1 MKTFHSIIQSLN
13 PYAAY
18 DKAQTIFLRK
28 TLMFDNIKRLK
39 IIGVIGS
46 AVNLLL
52 LVLYYLEAGFGGLTT
67 IEAGLRITWILA
79 SVIYIFGVGSP
90 HFPDAVKKRQ
100 FIFFYGATGLCLLF
114 ASMITA
120 VLSVEQGSTFLYLI
134 NVLLIG
140 SFLYLSFLEMICIV
154 APSFLVLVISIIFT
168 PSSILMVQGNIINVI
183 ASTAFAVVI
192 AQTILTSKLKQLSST
207 QTILDQKK
215 ELEYLIDLDGLT
227 RIPNRRK
234 LESYYLSNPNMS
246 FTLLMVDID
255 YFKNYNDT
263 YGHLQG
269 DQCLIQVAQCL
280 SHYPYEGLTA
290 RYGGEEFVT
299 LIKLNDLNNIT
310 TLVEGIR
317 ESIEAMQIKH
327 EASSFGI
334 VTVSIGYVIHAANET
349 FLEDKKNPTDCLEN
363 FILKAD
369 QALYQAKEN
378 GRNQII
384 LFDETPKI
392 FGTPNRFI
400 N

>member
-1 MKTFHSIIQSLN
+1 MKSLYSIIQSLN

-18 DKAQTIFLRK
+18 GKAQTASLRN
-28 TLMFDNIKRLK
+28 TLMYDNIKRLK

-46 AVNLLL
+46 AINLLL
-52 LVLYYLEAGFGGLTT
+52 LVLYYYKDGFGGLTT
-67 IEAGLRITWILA
+67 IESLLRIAWILA
-79 SVIYIFGVGSP
+79 SIIYIFGVGSP
-90 HFPDAVKKRQ
+90 HFPDTVKKRQ

-114 ASMITA
+114 ASLITA

-140 SFLYLSFLEMICIV
+140 SFLYLSFLEMIGII

-168 PSSILMVQGNIINVI
+168 PSSILMTQGNFINVI
-183 ASTAFAVVI
+183 ASTAFAIVI
-192 AQTILTSKLKQLSST
+192 AQTLLTSKLKQLSST

-234 LESYYLSNPNMS
+234 LESYYLNHPHTS
-246 FTLLMVDID
+246 FALLMVDID

-280 SHYPYEGLTA
+280 SHYPFEGLTT

-299 LIKLNDLNNIT
+299 IIKLDDLT
-310 TLVEGIR
+310 DADTLVENIR
-317 ESIEAMQIKH
+317 KSIEAMQIRH
-327 EASSFGI
+327 EASVFGV
-334 VTVSIGYVIHAANET
+334 VTVSIGYVIHTVDET
-349 FLEDKKNPTDCLEN
+349 DRKSDVNSPDSLES

-378 GRNQII
+378 GRNQIK
-384 LFDETPKI
+384 LYQE
-392 FGTPNRFI
+392 
-400 N
+400 

>member
-1 MKTFHSIIQSLN
+1 MKSLHSVIQSLN
-13 PYAAY
+13 PYSAY
-18 DKAQTIFLRK
+18 DKAQTAILRK
-28 TLMFDNIKRLK
+28 TLMCDNIKRLK

-52 LVLYYLEAGFGGLTT
+52 LVLYFLKDGFEGLTT
-67 IEAGLRITWILA
+67 IEATLRITWILA
-79 SVIYIFGVGSP
+79 SIIYISGVGSP
-90 HFPDAVKKRQ
+90 HFPAAVKKRQ

-114 ASMITA
+114 ASLITA

-140 SFLYLSFLEMICIV
+140 SFLYLSLLEMIGII
-154 APSFLVLVISIIFT
+154 APSFLVLVISIIFA
-168 PSSILMVQGNIINVI
+168 PSSILMTQGNFINVI

-192 AQTILTSKLKQLSST
+192 AQTILISKLKQLSST

-234 LESYYLSNPNMS
+234 LESYYLNHPDAS
-246 FTLLMVDID
+246 FALLMVDID

-280 SHYPYEGLTA
+280 SHYPFEGLTT

-299 LIKLNDLNNIT
+299 IVIRDDLT
-310 TLVEGIR
+310 DTATLVEDIR
-317 ESIEAMQIKH
+317 ASIEAMQIRH
-327 EASSFGI
+327 EASAFGV
-334 VTVSIGYVIHAANET
+334 VTVSIGYVIHAT
-349 FLEDKKNPTDCLEN
+349 DHPPLEKNSDPVDSLES

-378 GRNQII
+378 GRNQIK
-384 LFDETPKI
+384 LYQE
-392 FGTPNRFI
+392 
-400 N
+400 

>member
-1 MKTFHSIIQSLN
+1 MKSLYSVIQSLN

-18 DKAQTIFLRK
+18 DKAQSAFLRK
-28 TLMFDNIKRLK
+28 TLMCDNIKRLK

-52 LVLYYLEAGFGGLTT
+52 LMLYYLKDSFGGLIT
-67 IEAGLRITWILA
+67 IEAILRIAWILA
-79 SVIYIFGVGSP
+79 SIIYIFGVGCPYS
-90 HFPDAVKKRQ
+90 PDAVKKRQ
-100 FIFFYGATGLCLLF
+100 FVFFYGATELCLLF
-114 ASMITA
+114 ASLITT

-140 SFLYLSFLEMICIV
+140 SFLYLSFLEMICLIV
-154 APSFLVLVISIIFT
+154 PSFLVLVVSIIFT
-168 PSSILMVQGNIINVI
+168 PSSILMVQGNFINVI

-207 QTILDQKK
+207 QTIMDQKK

-234 LESYYLSNPNMS
+234 LESYYLNHPNTS
-246 FTLLMVDID
+246 FALLMVDID

-269 DQCLIQVAQCL
+269 DRCLIQVAQCL
-280 SHYPYEGLTA
+280 SHYPFEGLTT

-299 LIKLNDLNNIT
+299 IIKLNDLTKID
-310 TLVEGIR
+310 TLVENIR
-317 ESIEAMQIKH
+317 ASIEAMQIRH
-327 EASSFGI
+327 EASVFGV
-334 VTVSIGYVIHAANET
+334 VTVSIGYVLHSVDET
-349 FLEDKKNPTDCLEN
+349 DLKNDINSPDSLES

-369 QALYQAKEN
+369 QALYQAKES
-378 GRNQII
+378 GRNQIK
-384 LFDETPKI
+384 LYQK
-392 FGTPNRFI
+392 
-400 N
+400 

>member
-1 MKTFHSIIQSLN
+1 MKSLYSIIQSLN
-13 PYAAY
+13 PYSAY
-18 DKAQTIFLRK
+18 DKMQATILRK
-28 TLMFDNIKRLK
+28 TLLCDNIKRLK
-39 IIGVIGS
+39 IIGIIGS
-46 AVNLLL
+46 LVNLLL
-52 LVLYYLEAGFGGLTT
+52 LVLYYLEDGLGGLTT
-67 IEAGLRITWILA
+67 IEAGLRIAWILA
-79 SVIYIFGVGSP
+79 SIIYIIGVGSP
-90 HFPDAVKKRQ
+90 HFPEAVKKRQ
-100 FIFFYGATGLCLLF
+100 FIFFYGATILCLLF

-140 SFLYLSFLEMICIV
+140 SFLYLSFLEIICII
-154 APSFLVLVISIIFT
+154 APSFLVLIVSIFIT
-168 PSSILMVQGNIINVI
+168 PASILMVQGNIVNVI

-234 LESYYLSNPNMS
+234 LESYYLKNPRMS
-246 FTLLMVDID
+246 FALLMVDID

-280 SHYPYEGLTA
+280 SHYPFEGLTA

-299 LIKLNDLNNIT
+299 LIKLADLNDVT
-310 TLVEGIR
+310 TLVEAIR
-317 ESIEAMQIKH
+317 ESIEALQIKH
-327 EASSFGI
+327 EASSFGV
-334 VTVSIGYVIHAANET
+334 VTVSIGYVVHMVDEILLDDNI
-349 FLEDKKNPTDCLEN
+349 KPTADCLED

-378 GRNQII
+378 GRNQIK
-384 LFDETPKI
+384 LFEE
-392 FGTPNRFI
+392 
-400 N
+400 

>member
-1 MKTFHSIIQSLN
+1 MKTLHSVIQTLN

-18 DKAQTIFLRK
+18 EKTQSTRLRK
-28 TLMFDNIKRLK
+28 TLMCDNVKRLK
-39 IIGVIGS
+39 IIGIIGS
-46 AVNLLL
+46 SINLLL
-52 LVLYYLEAGFGGLTT
+52 LVLYYLDRGFSGLTT
-67 IEAGLRITWILA
+67 IEATLRISWILA
-79 SVIYIFGVGSP
+79 SIIYIIGVGSP
-90 HFPDAVKKRQ
+90 HSPEVVKKRQ

-114 ASMITA
+114 ASLITA

-140 SFLYLSFLEMICIV
+140 SFLYLSLLEMICIIS
-154 APSFLVLVISIIFT
+154 PSFLVLVLSIFFT
-168 PSSILMVQGNIINVI
+168 PGSILLVQGNLVNVI

-192 AQTILTSKLKQLSST
+192 AQTILTSKLTQLAST

-234 LESYYLSNPNMS
+234 LESYYLDHPHTS
-246 FTLLMVDID
+246 FALLMVDID

-280 SHYPYEGLTA
+280 SHYPFEGLTT

-299 LIKLNDLNNIT
+299 IIVLADLERIT
-310 TLVEGIR
+310 PLVEAIR
-317 ESIEAMQIKH
+317 QSIQDLQIRH
-327 EASSFGI
+327 EASPFGV
-334 VTVSIGYVIHAANET
+334 VTVSIGYVIHVVAETRRENHSNET
-349 FLEDKKNPTDCLEN
+349 TVLED

-378 GRNQII
+378 GRNQIK
-384 LFDETPKI
+384 LYQE
-392 FGTPNRFI
+392 
-400 N
+400 

>member
-1 MKTFHSIIQSLN
+1 MKTLYSAILSLN

-18 DKAQTIFLRK
+18 DKTQTTILRK
-28 TLMFDNIKRLK
+28 TLMCDNIKRLK

-46 AVNLLL
+46 LVNLLL
-52 LVLYYLEAGFGGLTT
+52 LVLYYSSDGLVGLTT
-67 IEAGLRITWILA
+67 IESALRIAWILA
-79 SVIYIFGVGSP
+79 SIIYIVGVGSP
-90 HFPDAVKKRQ
+90 HFPEAVKKRQ

-114 ASMITA
+114 ASLITA
-120 VLSVEQGSTFLYLI
+120 LLSVEQGSTFLYLI

-140 SFLYLSFLEMICIV
+140 SFLYLSFLEMICII
-154 APSFLVLVISIIFT
+154 APSFLILFISIIFT
-168 PSSILMVQGNIINVI
+168 PSSILMINGNLINVI

-192 AQTILTSKLKQLSST
+192 AQTILSSKLKQLSSS
-207 QTILDQKK
+207 QTILNQKI

-234 LESYYLSNPNMS
+234 LESYYLSHPHIA
-246 FTLLMVDID
+246 FALLMVDID

-280 SHYPYEGLTA
+280 SHYPFEGLTT

-299 LIKLNDLNNIT
+299 IIRSDALSDIAN
-310 TLVEGIR
+310 LVEDIR
-317 ESIEAMQIKH
+317 KSIEAMQIRH
-327 EASSFGI
+327 EASPFGV
-334 VTVSIGYVIHAANET
+334 VTVSIGYVIHSADKTIGKSNDHST
-349 FLEDKKNPTDCLEN
+349 VSLES

-378 GRNQII
+378 GRNQIK
-384 LFDETPKI
+384 LHSE
-392 FGTPNRFI
+392 
-400 N
+400 

>member
-1 MKTFHSIIQSLN
+1 MKSLYSIIQSLN

-18 DKAQTIFLRK
+18 DKTQTAILRK
-28 TLMFDNIKRLK
+28 TLMCDNIKRLK

-46 AVNLLL
+46 LVNLLL
-52 LVLYYLEAGFGGLTT
+52 LSLYYFSDGLVGLTT
-67 IEAGLRITWILA
+67 IESALRIVWILA
-79 SVIYIFGVGSP
+79 SIIYIFGVGSP
-90 HFPDAVKKRQ
+90 HSPEAVKKRQ

-140 SFLYLSFLEMICIV
+140 SFLYMSFLEMICII
-154 APSFLVLVISIIFT
+154 APSFLILVVSIIFS
-168 PSSILMVQGNIINVI
+168 PSSILMVNGNLINVI

-192 AQTILTSKLKQLSST
+192 AQTILSSKLKQLSSS

-234 LESYYLSNPNMS
+234 LESYYLSHPNSS
-246 FTLLMVDID
+246 FALLMVDID

-269 DQCLIQVAQCL
+269 DQCLIRVAQCL
-280 SHYPYEGLTA
+280 SQYPFEGLTT

-299 LIKLNDLNNIT
+299 IIRSDALSDIAN
-310 TLVEGIR
+310 LVEDIR
-317 ESIEAMQIKH
+317 KSIETMKIRH
-327 EASSFGI
+327 EASSFGV
-334 VTVSIGYVIHAANET
+334 VTVSIGYVIHSADET
-349 FLEDKKNPTDCLEN
+349 DRKSDVNSPDSLES

-378 GRNQII
+378 GRNQIK
-384 LFDETPKI
+384 LYSE
-392 FGTPNRFI
+392 
-400 N
+400 

>member
-1 MKTFHSIIQSLN
+1 MKTLHSVIRTLK

-18 DKAQTIFLRK
+18 EKTQSTLLRK
-28 TLMFDNIKRLK
+28 TLMCDNVKRLK
-39 IIGVIGS
+39 IIGIIGS
-46 AVNLLL
+46 SVNLLL
-52 LVLYYLEAGFGGLTT
+52 LVLYYLDSGFSGLTT
-67 IEAGLRITWILA
+67 IEATLRISWILA
-79 SVIYIFGVGSP
+79 SIIYIIGVGSP
-90 HFPDAVKKRQ
+90 YSPEAVKKRQ
-100 FIFFYGATGLCLLF
+100 FIFFYSATGLCLLF
-114 ASMITA
+114 ASLITA

-140 SFLYLSFLEMICIV
+140 SFLYLSLLEVICIIL
-154 APSFLVLVISIIFT
+154 PSFLVLVLSILFT
-168 PSSILMVQGNIINVI
+168 PGSILLVQGNFVNVI

-192 AQTILTSKLKQLSST
+192 AQTILTSKLTQLAST

-234 LESYYLSNPNMS
+234 LESYYLNHPHTS
-246 FTLLMVDID
+246 FALLMVDID

-280 SHYPYEGLTA
+280 SHYPFEGLTT

-299 LIKLNDLNNIT
+299 IIVPTDLARIT
-310 TLVEGIR
+310 TLVEAIR
-317 ESIEAMQIKH
+317 QSIEALQIRH
-327 EASSFGI
+327 EASPFGV
-334 VTVSIGYVIHAANET
+334 VTVSIGYVVHVVANTCRENHSNEAT
-349 FLEDKKNPTDCLEN
+349 ALED

-378 GRNQII
+378 GRNQIKRYQ
-384 LFDETPKI
+384 E
-392 FGTPNRFI
+392 
-400 N
+400 

>member
-1 MKTFHSIIQSLN
+1 MKAFHSIIQSLN
-13 PYAAY
+13 PYTIY
-18 DKAQTIFLRK
+18 DKKQKAILQK
-28 TLMFDNIKRLK
+28 TLLCDNIKRLK

-46 AVNLLL
+46 LVNLLL
-52 LVLYYLEAGFGGLTT
+52 LILYFFKDGLLGLTT
-67 IEAGLRITWILA
+67 IEADLRIVWILA
-79 SVIYIFGVGSP
+79 SIIYIIGVGSP
-90 HFPDAVKKRQ
+90 HSPDAIQRKH

-114 ASMITA
+114 ASMITT

-140 SFLYLSFLEMICIV
+140 SFLYLSCLEMICIIS
-154 APSFLVLVISIIFT
+154 PSFLIFAFSIFFN
-168 PSSILMVQGNIINVI
+168 PSSILMVQGNVVNII

-192 AQTILTSKLKQLSST
+192 AQTILTSKLNQLSST

-234 LESYYLSNPNMS
+234 FERYYLKNPNMS
-246 FTLLMVDID
+246 FALLMVDID

-280 SHYPYEGLTA
+280 SHFPFEGLTA
-290 RYGGEEFVT
+290 RYGGEEFVA
-299 LIKLNDLNNIT
+299 LVKLTEINGIT
-310 TLVEGIR
+310 PLVETIR

-327 EASSFGI
+327 EASSFGV
-334 VTVSIGYVIHAANET
+334 VTVSIGYVVHAIGENDLKNNDNSVNS
-349 FLEDKKNPTDCLEN
+349 LES

-378 GRNQII
+378 GRNQIK
-384 LFDETPKI
+384 LF
-392 FGTPNRFI
+392 N

>member
-1 MKTFHSIIQSLN
+1 MKSLYSIIQSLN

-18 DKAQTIFLRK
+18 DKAQTTFLRK
-28 TLMFDNIKRLK
+28 TLMCDNIKRLK
-39 IIGVIGS
+39 IIGIIGS
-46 AVNLLL
+46 VINLLL
-52 LVLYYLEAGFGGLTT
+52 LVLYYSDDGFGGLITV
-67 IEAGLRITWILA
+67 EAGLRITWILA
-79 SVIYIFGVGSP
+79 SIIYIIGVGCP
-90 HFPDAVKKRQ
+90 HSPDAVKKRQ

-114 ASMITA
+114 ASLITA

-140 SFLYLSFLEMICIV
+140 SFLYLSFLEMICLI

-168 PSSILMVQGNIINVI
+168 PSSILMVQGNFINVI

-192 AQTILTSKLKQLSST
+192 AQTILTSKLKQLSNT
-207 QTILDQKK
+207 QTIMDQKK

-234 LESYYLSNPNMS
+234 LESYYLSNPNMF

-263 YGHLQG
+263 YGHLHG

-299 LIKLNDLNNIT
+299 LIKLNDLNSIT

-317 ESIEAMQIKH
+317 ASIEAMQIKH
-327 EASSFGI
+327 EASSFGV
-334 VTVSIGYVIHAANET
+334 VTVSIGYVVHVVDEIP
-349 FLEDKKNPTDCLEN
+349 LDGRIKPTADCLED

-378 GRNQII
+378 GRNQIK
-384 LFDETPKI
+384 LFEE
-392 FGTPNRFI
+392 
-400 N
+400 